1 MNIKT
6 NRKRIHTF
14 SAIGL
19 TDIVM
24 LLLIFF
30 LLSSTFILQPGIK
43 VDLPEAQVTE
53 TVDQE
58 TLTVTILVSGGVYLN
73 DQPVSLAE
81 LPARLLQELT
91 QGADKDI
98 ILRADEEI
106 PFRRAVEVMDI
117 AKQVGAARF
126 LIATRT
132 GEEGVKFIDFSPYD
146 EIKPVL
152 KQFAGIEI

>member
-1 MNIKT
+1 MDIKS

-53 TVDQE
+53 TVEQE
-58 TLTVTILVSGGVYLN
+58 TLTVTIPISGAVYLN

-81 LPARLLQELT
+81 LPARLMQELAR
-91 QGADKDI
+91 GADKDI
-98 ILRADEEI
+98 ILRADEDI
-106 PFRRAVEVMDI
+106 PFRRAVEVMDV
-117 AKQVGAARF
+117 AKRVGAARF

-132 GEEGVKFIDFSPYD
+132 GEEGGRP
-146 EIKPVL
+146 
-152 KQFAGIEI
+152 

>member
-1 MNIKT
+1 MDIKT
-6 NRKRIHTF
+6 SRKRIHTF
-14 SAIGL
+14 NAIGL

-43 VDLPEAQVTE
+43 VDLPEARVTE
-53 TVDQE
+53 TVEQE
-58 TLTVTILVSGGVYLN
+58 TLTVTIPLSGGVYLN

-81 LPARLLQELT
+81 LPARLLQELAL
-91 QGADKDI
+91 GADKDI

-126 LIATRT
+126 LIATRSE
-132 GEEGVKFIDFSPYD
+132 EEGGGS
-146 EIKPVL
+146 
-152 KQFAGIEI
+152 

>member
-1 MNIKT
+1 MDIKT
-6 NRKRIHTF
+6 SRKRIHTF
-14 SAIGL
+14 NAIGL

-58 TLTVTILVSGGVYLN
+58 TLTVTIPLSGGVYLN

-81 LPARLLQELT
+81 LPARLMQELA
-91 QGADKDI
+91 QGAQKDI
-98 ILRADEEI
+98 ILRADEDI

-117 AKQVGAARF
+117 AKRVGAARF

-132 GEEGVKFIDFSPYD
+132 EEEG
-146 EIKPVL
+146 
-152 KQFAGIEI
+152 GGG